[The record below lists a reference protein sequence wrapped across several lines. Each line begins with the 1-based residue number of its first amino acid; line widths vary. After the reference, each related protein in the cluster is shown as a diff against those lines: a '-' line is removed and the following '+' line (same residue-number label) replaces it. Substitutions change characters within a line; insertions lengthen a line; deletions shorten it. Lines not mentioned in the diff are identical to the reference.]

1 MKKNTIIVSLVVAV
15 LMVVTLVAAC
25 GTPVA
30 TPAASEAPASEAP
43 ASEAPA
49 SEAPAS
55 EAPASEAPAENK
67 EGAYIGKVP
76 ITLKHDVHGNDAKWA
91 EKYAA
96 EQYGA
101 KYEVIDPDQDLN
113 KEIAAVE
120 TFIGKGV
127 DGIILHPV
135 TEDGVNEII
144 QEARDADVNIMTYC
158 VGTTGKKVPALMI
171 DEATMA
177 SQMGA
182 DMAKQ
187 WMELYPDKPVR
198 LGFVSWTDIAF
209 CFDNRTGPFLK
220 GVQTVVKDL
229 PTDGPKF
236 KNSAGE
242 ELVGPTYWEHA
253 GGVLETA
260 QKVTADAITKYPDVN
275 VVYGDNVSNGLGAL
289 AAYEAAGRGKA
300 EEGKPLT
307 EIIASTDASAGEL
320 KKLADPKSSLKYA
333 LGMQPQTFAYAQIDM
348 MMDLINGKLDND
360 TYVEKTTPDSY
371 FNFYKDSL
379 EDLQNWFNTQ
389 YNPDTP
395 LDLAA
400 EIEKAN

>member
-1 MKKNTIIVSLVVAV
+1 MKKSSKLVALAMAL
-15 LMVVTLVAAC
+15 LMAATMLAAC
-25 GTPVA
+25 GGSSS
-30 TPAASEAPASEAP
+30 SEAPASEAP
-43 ASEAPA
+43 ASGDAAASEEAPA
-49 SEAPAS
+49 SS
-55 EAPASEAPAENK
+55 V

-96 EQYGA
+96 EKYGA
-101 KYEVIDPDQDLN
+101 KYEVIDPDQDLS

-127 DGIILHPV
+127 NGIILHPV

-144 QEARDADVNIMTYC
+144 QEVRDQDINIMTYC
-158 VGTTGKKVPALMI
+158 VGTTGKKVPSLMI
-171 DEATMA
+171 DEAGVA
-177 SQMGA
+177 YQMGA

-187 WMELYPDKPVR
+187 WMELYPDKPVSVG
-198 LGFVSWTDIAF
+198 LVSWTDIAF
-209 CFDNRTGPFLK
+209 CFDNRSGPFIN
-220 GVQTVVKDL
+220 GVKSVTTPDTSANPEPAV
-229 PTDGPKF
+229 F

-242 ELVGPTYWEHA
+242 ELTGATYWVHA

-260 QKVTADAITKYPDVN
+260 QKVTADSIAKYPDVN
-275 VVYGDNVSNGLGAL
+275 IVYGDNVSNGLGAL

-300 EEGKPLT
+300 EDGKPLT

-320 KKLADPKSSLKYA
+320 KKLADPSSSLKYA

-348 MMDLINGKLDND
+348 MMELINGTLDND
-360 TYVEKTTPDSY
+360 TYVERTTPDIY
-371 FNFYKDSL
+371 FNYYKDSL
-379 EDLQNWFNTQ
+379 EDMQDWFNVQ

-400 EIEKAN
+400 EIAKAQ